1 MNPQPEKKKTFI
13 MFPSVKDFMRE
24 QSGDI
29 KKELNGIVFLLER
42 DGTLSYPYA
51 EKIQG
56 EDLFA
61 IRIIQAGNIRVFYVY
76 GTGELIYGIHAYQ
89 KKTEQIPKSE
99 LKQADRMI
107 NLLKQAGKIK

>member
-1 MNPQPEKKKTFI
+1 MKQQPEKKKTFI

-24 QSGDI
+24 QSGDV

-61 IRIIQAGNIRVFYVY
+61 IRIIQAGTFVSFMFTDSK
-76 GTGELIYGIHAYQ
+76 TGFMPFMVMSRKLRKY
-89 KKTEQIPKSE
+89 
-99 LKQADRMI
+99 R
-107 NLLKQAGKIK
+107 NGKWPSREKH